1 MTRMR
6 VPLIVL
12 ALAAMPFAAGVS
24 QGRGEAESQ
33 KCTADQAAAI
43 ARARAAGRPVP
54 PGLER
59 KNCPDPAPAPAPGPE
74 SGPHKALG
82 TVFEDI
88 DGNGSQDM
96 FSGEMG
102 LMGWTVQLYWKAT
115 GALVTTASTDDAGN
129 FVFSSLGN
137 GTYFVCIVSQSG
149 YTQTYPTQGTGC
161 NGLGHEFTLQGTIES
176 WATKNDFGEMATP

>member
-1 MTRMR
+1 MR
-6 VPLIVL
+6 VPLIVF
-12 ALAAMPFAAGVS
+12 ALVAMPFAAGLS
-24 QGRGEAESQ
+24 QGQSGGRANPNADNRCKDPAAATRQ
-33 KCTADQAAAI
+33 DAQHRAVAQADQ
-43 ARARAAGRPVP
+43 
-54 PGLER
+54 
-59 KNCPDPAPAPAPGPE
+59 KNCPVVTPPASGPE

-96 FSGEMG
+96 FGGEMG
-102 LMGWTVQLYWKAT
+102 LLGWTVQLYWKAT

-149 YTQTYPTQGTGC
+149 YTQTYPTQGSGC